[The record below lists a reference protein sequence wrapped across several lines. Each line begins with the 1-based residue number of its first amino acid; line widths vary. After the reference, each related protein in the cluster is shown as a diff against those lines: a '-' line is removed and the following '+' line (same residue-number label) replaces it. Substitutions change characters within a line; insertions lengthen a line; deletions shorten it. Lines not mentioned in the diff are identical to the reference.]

1 MEDVIR
7 ARHLAVAIILVIGMV
22 GPYQSDGQD
31 LGRLRYVASPDEISR
46 FFQGK
51 LPAGNVWA
59 RDNARYLHLMG
70 ERPLVE
76 TTGLQAT
83 QVYRLL
89 VETRPYGIPVVVRFS
104 IAPDG
109 TGEVIGK
116 IGHSPRFPD
125 ILTVNRTAKVS
136 QTEIDE
142 FLKQL
147 ADSGF
152 WSMPVFETIDPHH
165 VVMGEPGWMFEG
177 EKERSYHVVCRGT
190 SSLASL
196 KKAVMFL
203 VDVSKLDLASTT
215 IRPDDDRERRNEIQ

>member
-1 MEDVIR
+1 V
-7 ARHLAVAIILVIGMV
+7 AVVLVIGMV

-31 LGRLRYVASPDEISR
+31 LGRLRYVASPDEIAR

-51 LPAGNVWA
+51 LPAGDVWA

-70 ERPLVE
+70 EKPLVE
-76 TTGLQAT
+76 TPGPQAP

-89 VETRPYGIPVVVRFS
+89 VETRPYGIPVLVRLS

-109 TGEVIGK
+109 NGEVIGK

-125 ILTVNRTAKVS
+125 VLTVNRIAKVS
-136 QTEIDE
+136 QAEIDE

-177 EKERSYHVVCRGT
+177 EKDGSYHVVCRGT

-215 IRPDDDRERRNEIQ
+215 TRPDDGRKSVDKIQ

>member
-1 MEDVIR
+1 
-7 ARHLAVAIILVIGMV
+7 VAIVLVIGMV

-31 LGRLRYVASPDEISR
+31 LDRLRYVASPDEIAR

-51 LPAGNVWA
+51 LPAGNVLA

-89 VETRPYGIPVVVRFS
+89 VETRPYGIPVVVRLS

-109 TGEVIGK
+109 TGEVTGM

-125 ILTVNRTAKVS
+125 VLTANRIAKIS
-136 QTEIDE
+136 QAEIDE
-142 FLKQL
+142 FLKL
-147 ADSGF
+147 LEGSGF
-152 WSMPVFETIDPHH
+152 WSMPVFATIDPHH
-165 VVMGEPGWMFEG
+165 VMMGESGWMFEG
-177 EKERSYHVVCRGT
+177 EKEGSYHVVCRGT
-190 SSLASL
+190 SSLGSL

-215 IRPDDDRERRNEIQ
+215 IRPEDSRKSNP

>member
-1 MEDVIR
+1 MR
-7 ARHLAVAIILVIGMV
+7 ARHLTVAVVLVIGMV

-31 LGRLRYVASPDEISR
+31 LGRLRYVASPDEIAR

-51 LPAGNVWA
+51 LPAGDVWA

-70 ERPLVE
+70 EKPLVE
-76 TTGLQAT
+76 TPGPQAP

-89 VETRPYGIPVVVRFS
+89 VETRPYGIPVLVRLS

-109 TGEVIGK
+109 NGEVIGK

-125 ILTVNRTAKVS
+125 VLTVNRIAKVS
-136 QTEIDE
+136 QAEIDE

-177 EKERSYHVVCRGT
+177 EKDGSYHVVCRGT

-215 IRPDDDRERRNEIQ
+215 TRPDDGRKSVDKIQ